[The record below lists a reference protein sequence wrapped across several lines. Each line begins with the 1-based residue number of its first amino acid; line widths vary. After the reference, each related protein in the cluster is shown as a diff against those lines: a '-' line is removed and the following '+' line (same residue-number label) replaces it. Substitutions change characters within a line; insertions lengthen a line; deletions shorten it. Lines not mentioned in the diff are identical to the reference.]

1 MFKNKF
7 TMKKNLAIINFLFIS
22 FISLIL
28 LYLNSCRSAPK
39 EKNVVSVPKEKNVV
53 SEQTGQNET
62 NQPSGTTLP
71 SPSFDISDVYPP
83 SLTISKGGEGYF
95 TIQITPQNG
104 FVGDIYF
111 NVFSNDGSV
120 ISWLFLTPQS
130 VRVDSGGLTQRF
142 SIKVSPNATTGNY
155 SLKFRASSGTISKE
169 KSFSLNIIEPPS
181 FEISDPDPVSLAV
194 AAGQVGSFELTITPQ
209 NGFSGNVSLYI
220 VDRNTDG
227 TIYGISVTPY
237 FVSVTQQVTQV
248 VNLVVDYSVA
258 SGYYALK
265 IKVSS
270 GKIAKEKNIDL
281 LVTKFWARAYG
292 SSCREEAFSIQKTKD
307 GGFIV
312 AGYKEVLTM
321 VSPGAWACDPE
332 VWILKLDPAGNVQW
346 QKIFGRTYPYWDI
359 AYEVKEGSDGSFIV
373 VGRSFIPA
381 VSVPSPY
388 HGFIVKLDSNGNF
401 AWSLTYTPS
410 NLPLGSYARFRSLTI
425 SQEDGTEYIVVTSGG
440 GGIMKIRSSDGS
452 IVWQKIYEYDLNS
465 STPNPVRFLSRV
477 ITSLYSGSVSY
488 VFLGKMDESCNFLV
502 MITDKD
508 GNIQMSKIYRTPLI
522 CEDPS
527 DIKETPDGAF
537 VIVGTANGYEY
548 YDGKYPSNIWV
559 LKIRK
564 NNGEIIWQKAF
575 GGARF
580 GWYDGFSS
588 VWQIDLAPSVLVV
601 ENGDIII
608 TGSTRRVIA
617 LRLDKDGNL
626 KWQKIYGA
634 EKYVTRV
641 NSICFSNDGYFVAAG
656 FTNYPDPNG
665 DLFVMKI
672 TPDGYIKFNP
682 NSPMS
687 LQDSS
692 VTTITT
698 NAIPYNPSLKISAA
712 SAVSEPYN
720 LTLRDAAYNIVNL
733 AP

>member
-1 MFKNKF
+1 LFGRFTIKQHKAKKMFKNKF
-7 TMKKNLAIINFLFIS
+7 AMKKNLAIINFLFIS

-28 LYLNSCRSAPK
+28 LYLNSCRSG
-39 EKNVVSVPKEKNVV
+39 PKEKNVV
-53 SEQTGQNET
+53 SEQIWQNET
-62 NQPSGTTLP
+62 TQPSGTTLP

-95 TIQITPQNG
+95 SIQITPQNG

-130 VRVDSGGLTQRF
+130 VRIDSGGLTQRF

-194 AAGQVGSFELTITPQ
+194 AAGQVGSFKLTITPQ
-209 NGFSGNVSLYI
+209 NSFSGNVSLYI

-248 VNLVVDYSVA
+248 VNLVVDYSVS

-265 IKVSS
+265 LKVSS

-312 AGYKEVLTM
+312 AGYMEVLTM

-373 VGRSFIPA
+373 VGMSFIPA

-401 AWSLTYTPS
+401 AWSLTYTP
-410 NLPLGSYARFRSLTI
+410 NYTPFGLYASFRSLTI
-425 SQEDGTEYIVVTSGG
+425 SQEDGTEYIVVIAGG
-440 GGIMKIRSSDGS
+440 GGVMKIRSSDGS

-465 STPNPVRFLSRV
+465 FPPNIVKFLSRV

-488 VFLGKMDESCNFLV
+488 VFLGKMSESCDFLV

-508 GNIQMSKIYRTPLI
+508 GNIQMSKIYHTPLI
-522 CEDPS
+522 CDGDPS

-537 VIVGTANGYEY
+537 VIVG
-548 YDGKYPSNIWV
+548 YDGRYPPNIWV

-564 NNGEIIWQKAF
+564 DNGKIIWQKAF
-575 GGARF
+575 GGVSF
-580 GWYDGFSS
+580 G
-588 VWQIDLAPSVLVV
+588 WQIDKAPSVLVV

-608 TGSTRRVIA
+608 TGSTSTWRVIA

-665 DLFVMKI
+665 DFFIMKI

-698 NAIPYNPSLKISAA
+698 NAIPYNASLKISAA

>member
-28 LYLNSCRSAPK
+28 LYLNSCRS
-39 EKNVVSVPKEKNVV
+39 VPKEKNVV
-53 SEQTGQNET
+53 SEQIWQNET
-62 NQPSGTTLP
+62 TQPSGTTLP

-95 TIQITPQNG
+95 SIQITPQNG

-130 VRVDSGGLTQRF
+130 VRIDSGGLTQRF

-194 AAGQVGSFELTITPQ
+194 AAGQVGSFKLTITPQ
-209 NGFSGNVSLYI
+209 NSFSGNVSLYI

-312 AGYKEVLTM
+312 AGYMQVLTM

-332 VWILKLDPAGNVQW
+332 VWILKLDSAGNVQW

-373 VGRSFIPA
+373 VGMSFIPA

-401 AWSLTYTPS
+401 AWSLTYTP
-410 NLPLGSYARFRSLTI
+410 NYTPFGLYAGFRSLTI
-425 SQEDGTEYIVVTSGG
+425 SQEDGTEYIVVIAGG
-440 GGIMKIRSSDGS
+440 AGVMKIRSSDGS

-465 STPNPVRFLSRV
+465 FPPNPVKFLSRV

-488 VFLGKMDESCNFLV
+488 VFLGKMDESCDFLV

-508 GNIQMSKIYRTPLI
+508 GNIQMSKIYHTPLI
-522 CEDPS
+522 CDGNPS

-537 VIVGTANGYEY
+537 VIVG
-548 YDGKYPSNIWV
+548 YDGRYPPNVWV

-564 NNGEIIWQKAF
+564 DNGEIIWQKAF
-575 GGARF
+575 GGVSF
-580 GWYDGFSS
+580 GW
-588 VWQIDLAPSVLVV
+588 QTDLAPSVLVV

-608 TGSTRRVIA
+608 TGSTSTWRVIA

-641 NSICFSNDGYFVAAG
+641 NSICFSNDGYFVLAG

-698 NAIPYNPSLKISAA
+698 NAIPYNASLKISAA

>member
-1 MFKNKF
+1 
-7 TMKKNLAIINFLFIS
+7 
-22 FISLIL
+22 
-28 LYLNSCRSAPK
+28 
-39 EKNVVSVPKEKNVV
+39 
-53 SEQTGQNET
+53 
-62 NQPSGTTLP
+62 
-71 SPSFDISDVYPP
+71 
-83 SLTISKGGEGYF
+83 
-95 TIQITPQNG
+95 
-104 FVGDIYF
+104 
-111 NVFSNDGSV
+111 
-120 ISWLFLTPQS
+120 
-130 VRVDSGGLTQRF
+130 VRIDSGGLTQRF

-194 AAGQVGSFELTITPQ
+194 AAGQVGSFKLTITPQ
-209 NGFSGNVSLYI
+209 NSFSGNVSLYI

-237 FVSVTQQVTQV
+237 FVSVNQQVTQV
-248 VNLVVDYSVA
+248 VNLVVDYSVS

-312 AGYKEVLTM
+312 AGYMEVLTM

-373 VGRSFIPA
+373 VGMSFIPA

-401 AWSLTYTPS
+401 AWSLTYTP
-410 NLPLGSYARFRSLTI
+410 LGSYARFRSLTT
-425 SQEDGTEYIVVTSGG
+425 SQEDGTEYIVVTAGD

-465 STPNPVRFLSRV
+465 FPPNIVKFLSRV

-488 VFLGKMDESCNFLV
+488 VFLGSMLESCDFLV

-522 CEDPS
+522 CDGDPS

-537 VIVGTANGYEY
+537 VIVG
-548 YDGKYPSNIWV
+548 YDGRYPPNIWV

-564 NNGEIIWQKAF
+564 DNGEIIWQKAF
-575 GGARF
+575 GGVSFR
-580 GWYDGFSS
+580 
-588 VWQIDLAPSVLVV
+588 WQIDKAPSVLVA

-656 FTNYPDPNG
+656 FTNYPDSNG
-665 DLFVMKI
+665 DFFVMKI

-698 NAIPYNPSLKISAA
+698 NATPYNASLKISAA

>member
-28 LYLNSCRSAPK
+28 LYLNSCRS
-39 EKNVVSVPKEKNVV
+39 VPKEKNVV
-53 SEQTGQNET
+53 SEQIGQNET
-62 NQPSGTTLP
+62 PQPSGTTLP

-95 TIQITPQNG
+95 SIQITPQNG

-111 NVFSNDGSV
+111 NVFSSDGGV

-130 VRVDSGGLTQRF
+130 VRIDSGGLTQQF

-194 AAGQVGSFELTITPQ
+194 AAGQVGSFKLTITPQ
-209 NGFSGNVSLYI
+209 NSFSGNVSLYI

-237 FVSVTQQVTQV
+237 FVSVNQRVTQV
-248 VNLVVDYSVA
+248 VNLVVDYSVS

-312 AGYKEVLTM
+312 AGYMEVLTM

-373 VGRSFIPA
+373 VGMSFIPA

-401 AWSLTYTPS
+401 AWSLTYPRF
-410 NLPLGSYARFRSLTI
+410 GYASFRSLTI
-425 SQEDGTEYIVVTSGG
+425 SQEDGTEYIVVTAGG

-465 STPNPVRFLSRV
+465 FPPNIVKFLSRV

-488 VFLGKMDESCNFLV
+488 VFLGKMDESCDFLV

-508 GNIQMSKIYRTPLI
+508 GNIQMSKIYHTHLI
-522 CEDPS
+522 CDGDPS

-537 VIVGTANGYEY
+537 VIVG
-548 YDGKYPSNIWV
+548 YDGRYPSNIWV

-564 NNGEIIWQKAF
+564 DNGEIIWQKAF
-575 GGARF
+575 GGVSF
-580 GWYDGFSS
+580 E
-588 VWQIDLAPSVLVV
+588 WQIDLAPSVLVV

-608 TGSTRRVIA
+608 TGSTSTWRVNA

-634 EKYVTRV
+634 EKYYTRV

-656 FTNYPDPNG
+656 YTNYPDSNG

-698 NAIPYNPSLKISAA
+698 NAIPYNASLKISAA